1 MPIAVESNL
10 ERNLVDFLQELALV
24 QDELLDVLNRKR
36 NCLAR
41 GVLVEFHELQARE
54 EAVIERLTACQQ
66 KRSQLLCKAQELG
79 IDSENLSDLAK
90 TLDHQHGSQL
100 EPQLQPQVRQLRGRM
115 RILQSG
121 TLTNWLLAQRTLLH
135 IAQLIEIIAT
145 GGQMQ
150 PTYAVGESVQ
160 PCGSLL
166 NREA

>member
-1 MPIAVESNL
+1 MPIAVETNL

-41 GVLVEFHELQARE
+41 GVLSEFHELQTRE
-54 EAVIERLTACQQ
+54 EGIIERLTACQQ
-66 KRSQLLCKAQELG
+66 KRTQLLREAQELG
-79 IDSENLSDLAK
+79 IDSENLSDLAE
-90 TLDHQHGSQL
+90 TIDHQHES
-100 EPQLQPQVRQLRGRM
+100 QLQPRVRQLKGRM

-160 PCGSLL
+160 PRGSLL